1 MIRGTGI
8 LKHHFHRHYWAS
20 IYLGFDSAKD
30 AATAREVLGADLWK
44 IAGDPRSRAIVW
56 SGNSDALACMKLKLA
71 QVGAD
76 ADKIDS
82 LRTSVD
88 HGEPFT
94 IAIPV

>member
-1 MIRGTGI
+1 
-8 LKHHFHRHYWAS
+8 
-20 IYLGFDSAKD
+20 
-30 AATAREVLGADLWK
+30 
-44 IAGDPRSRAIVW
+44 
-56 SGNSDALACMKLKLA
+56 MKLKLA